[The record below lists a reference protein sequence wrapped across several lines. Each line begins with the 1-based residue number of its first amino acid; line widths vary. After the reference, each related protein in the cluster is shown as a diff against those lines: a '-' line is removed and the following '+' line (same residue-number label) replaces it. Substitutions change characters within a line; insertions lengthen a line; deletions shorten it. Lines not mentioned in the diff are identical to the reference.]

1 MPTIEISDLC
11 KRYGKA
17 TALDGVTMTVG
28 EGEIFGIIGPDGAGK
43 STLVRCLAT
52 LEKPDS
58 GNASVCG
65 FDIRRGYRGIR
76 QSIGYMPELFSLYPD
91 LTVWE
96 NMTFYASLFNV
107 DIEQNFKTIE
117 PVFRQ
122 LEPFRNRM
130 AGKLSGGMKQKLAL
144 SCALIHQPRLL
155 LLDEPTR
162 GVDPVSRKDF
172 WDILNDIKKDGISIL
187 LTTSYM
193 DEAELCDTVGLINHG
208 RLMQHGSPTEVADR
222 YPRTLYAL
230 RGDNLYGLLLAVRNS
245 GYADNCYTFGDC
257 IHAVFADESQAARL
271 TATLS
276 GVQAER
282 IRPTIEDCF
291 MNLIANEQH
300 N

>member
-1 MPTIEISDLC
+1 MPTIEISNLC
-11 KRYGKA
+11 KRYGKT

-43 STLVRCLAT
+43 STLIRCLTT

-58 GNASVCG
+58 GDASVCG
-65 FDIRRGYRGIR
+65 YDIRRGYRSIR

-107 DIEQNFKTIE
+107 DIEQNFATIE

-144 SCALIHQPRLL
+144 SCALIHQPHLL

-193 DEAELCDTVGLINHG
+193 DEAELCDTVGLMNHG
-208 RLMQHGSPTEVADR
+208 RLMLHGSPAAVADQ
-222 YPRTLYAL
+222 YPCTLYAL
-230 RGDNLYGLLLAVRNS
+230 RGDNLYSLLLEVRHS
-245 GYADNCYTFGDC
+245 GYAIDCYTFGDC
-257 IHAVFADESQAARL
+257 IHAVFQDEASAGKL
-271 TATLS
+271 ISTLD
-276 GVQAER
+276 GVQTER

>member
-1 MPTIEISDLC
+1 MPTIEISNLC
-11 KRYGKA
+11 KRYGKT

-43 STLVRCLAT
+43 STLIRCLTT
-52 LEKPDS
+52 LEKPNS
-58 GNASVCG
+58 GDASVCG
-65 FDIRRGYRGIR
+65 YDIRRGYRSIR
-76 QSIGYMPELFSLYPD
+76 QAIGYMPELFSLYPD

-107 DIEQNFKTIE
+107 DIEQNFATIE

-193 DEAELCDTVGLINHG
+193 DEAELCDTVGLMNHG
-208 RLMQHGSPTEVADR
+208 RLMLHGTPTAVADQ
-222 YPRTLYAL
+222 YPHTLYAL
-230 RGDNLYGLLLAVRNS
+230 RGDNLYNLLLEVRHS
-245 GYADNCYTFGDC
+245 GHAIDCYTFGDC
-257 IHAVFADESQAARL
+257 IHAVFQDEASAEKL
-271 TATLS
+271 IPTID
-276 GVQAER
+276 GGQAER
-282 IRPTIEDCF
+282 IHPTIEDCF

>member
-1 MPTIEISDLC
+1 MPTIEISNLS
-11 KRYGKA
+11 KHFGKT
-17 TALDGVTMTVG
+17 TALDGVSMTVD

-43 STLVRCLAT
+43 STLIRCLTT

-65 FDIRRGYRGIR
+65 FDIRHGYRNIR
-76 QSIGYMPELFSLYPD
+76 RSIGYMPELFSLYPD

-96 NMTFYASLFNV
+96 NLSFYASLFDV
-107 DIEQNFKTIE
+107 DIEQNFSIIE

-122 LEPFRNRM
+122 LNPFRNRM

-208 RLMQHGSPTEVADR
+208 HFMQIGSPEEIADSYR
-222 YPRTLYAL
+222 PVLYAL
-230 RGDNLYGLLLAVRNS
+230 HSDNLYNLLLRVKAS
-245 GYADNCYTFGDC
+245 GKADDCYTFGDC
-257 IHAVFADESQAARL
+257 IHAVFCDEDSAKKL
-271 TATLS
+271 VDDLGITS
-276 GVQAER
+276 AER